1 MEGGK
6 RKERERERDNK
17 LLYCERTV
25 CLPHG
30 YNVLMRTSD
39 GGKYRRQLVSSPS
52 YSSRGGGGA
61 LGLPHGYNFLVRTSD
76 GGKYGRQLASSPS
89 SPSPRGGRGLG
100 TSTQLAFLRLHH
112 FCKAGGLSEEAKCL
126 RGKPRAYI
134 TTRTILKISFN
145 LQGFAQVHCV
155 QEMRGMSEKGRMGGR
170 E

>member
-1 MEGGK
+1 MG
-6 RKERERERDNK
+6 
-17 LLYCERTV
+17 
-25 CLPHG
+25 LPHG

-39 GGKYRRQLVSSPS
+39 GGKY
-52 YSSRGGGGA
+52 
-61 LGLPHGYNFLVRTSD
+61 
-76 GGKYGRQLASSPS
+76 GRQLASSPS
-89 SPSPRGGRGLG
+89 PPFPRGGRDLGLPHGYNVLMRTSDDGKYRTQLVSSPSPSSPRGGRGLGLCTCPQVLPPRGRGLG